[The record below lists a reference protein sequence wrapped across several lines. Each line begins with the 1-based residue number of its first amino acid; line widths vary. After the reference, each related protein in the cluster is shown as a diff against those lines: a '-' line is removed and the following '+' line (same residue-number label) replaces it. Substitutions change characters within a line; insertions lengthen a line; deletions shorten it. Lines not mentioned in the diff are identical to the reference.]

1 MITDEWLSA
10 VKQIMNVLQQQSL
23 PTLSADG
30 VINPQAYT
38 YQPVGSRAVSSNL
51 NFFAHVRPI
60 NYS

>member
-38 YQPVGSRAVSSNL
+38 YQPVGSRAVSFML
-51 NFFAHVRPI
+51 
-60 NYS
+60 